1 MNPFQNESESASIS
15 GLTIENRTDRVS
27 IYGTLD
33 VSRDKA
39 GQRDAHAL
47 KQVVDAIVAALD
59 SADLPDKV
67 AKSETKTAKNPFR

>member
-1 MNPFQNESESASIS
+1 MS

-33 VSRDKA
+33 ITRDNA
-39 GQRDAHAL
+39 GQRDARAL
-47 KQVVDAIVAALD
+47 KQVVDAIVATLD
-59 SADLPDKV
+59 GADLPEKV

>member
-1 MNPFQNESESASIS
+1 MNPFQNESESASIG

-27 IYGTLD
+27 VYGTLD
-33 VSRDKA
+33 ISRDKI
-39 GQRDAHAL
+39 GQRDARTL

-59 SADLPDKV
+59 GTDLPEKV